1 MVEGMG
7 TVAHR
12 RLVGISAWVLV
23 ASVGAAQVPGT
34 TPPLAAPQAPPAPVA
49 STQPGAWWARLGPA
63 SGNDAVKSLRFR
75 PPALRATML
84 ADALAASEVRADP
97 ALRERVLRVV
107 AAFPEQASAL
117 VAEFLAAEPPA
128 NERDRTP
135 VRASKGA
142 LAFVGAVAERATV
155 AEAAR
160 LAAWLEGHLRH
171 VRWSDPADRPAL
183 QLWAQLTIAAVVG
196 DPTSTPHARRRQLGL
211 AVDAT
216 ETGWALAEALLRHP
230 IGGEVAGWLA
240 DTLRREEPR
249 VPFWVEVARH
259 LSALRSGPGLASSH
273 AARANLIARLLPED
287 PLAPYGIVLQ
297 LVDTDPAIRER
308 AQQVLWREPPTGNE
322 FAGLVVQAAGLA
334 GVDLQ
339 HAVLAWLARGT
350 ADPGLGCAW
359 QWTPATWD
367 AFVQQVGA
375 RKTIREHLL
384 AGPPE
389 GTLLALGVDLGIERL
404 LDELARVDAWRR
416 DLLADPTLV
425 ASFPSIARDA
435 RSLQEALWGDRA
447 WFDDKGALVFD
458 LHDEAAVDRALREL
472 PAVPAGS
479 VLRLVR
485 IAIDQRLGD
494 RTLARACLRHVLSAV
509 WDEVP
514 SSRWSG
520 PPTSQP
526 AALRMPRVVV
536 GSPQVWQQ
544 LAAVA
549 ASVPHLAVGGGAV
562 GFEANTALAANFVLA
577 SQQVGQLKWPEPPAR
592 SQDAPPGPGGVE
604 MRDPLLEFW
613 GRRSRYTEGVPKVP
627 PRWFAGVELHRRDI
641 DGLPAIEY
649 TLRPAEPAPR

>member
-1 MVEGMG
+1 
-7 TVAHR
+7 
-12 RLVGISAWVLV
+12 
-23 ASVGAAQVPGT
+23 
-34 TPPLAAPQAPPAPVA
+34 
-49 STQPGAWWARLGPA
+49 
-63 SGNDAVKSLRFR
+63 
-75 PPALRATML
+75 ML

-97 ALRERVLRVV
+97 ALRDRVLLVV

-128 NERDRTP
+128 DERDRTA
-135 VRASKGA
+135 VRASNGA
-142 LAFVGAVAERATV
+142 LAFVRAVAERATAV
-155 AEAAR
+155 EAKR
-160 LAAWLEGHLRH
+160 LAAWLESHLRH

-196 DPTSTPHARRRQLGL
+196 DSTSTPHARRRQLGL

-216 ETGWALAEALLRHP
+216 ETGWALADALRSHS

-240 DTLRREEPR
+240 DTLRRDEPR
-249 VPFWVEVARH
+249 VPLSVEVGRH
-259 LSALRSGPGLASSH
+259 LAALRSGPGLASSH
-273 AARANLIARLLPED
+273 AARVHLIARLLPED
-287 PLAPYGIVLQ
+287 PLARYGIVLQ
-297 LVDTDPAIRER
+297 LVDTDPAVRER
-308 AQQVLWREPPTGNE
+308 AQQLLLREPPTE
-322 FAGLVVQAAGLA
+322 DAFAGLVVQAAGLA

-350 ADPGLGCAW
+350 ADPGLGCAR

-416 DLLADPTLV
+416 DLLADAALV

-447 WFDDKGALVFD
+447 WFDAKGALVFD
-458 LHDEAAVDRALREL
+458 RNDEAAVDRALCEL

-485 IAIDQRLGD
+485 IAIDHRRGD
-494 RTLARACLRHVLSAV
+494 LTLARACLRHVLSAV

-514 SSRWSG
+514 PSRWSG
-520 PPTSQP
+520 PMTSMP

-536 GSPQVWQQ
+536 GAPAVWQQ
-544 LAAVA
+544 LAAIA

-562 GFEANTALAANFVLA
+562 GYEANSDLAANFVLA
-577 SQQVGQLKWPEPPAR
+577 SQQVGQITWPEPPAR
-592 SQDAPPGPGGVE
+592 SKDAPPGPGGVE
-604 MRDPLLEFW
+604 TRDPLLEFW
-613 GRRSRYTEGVPKVP
+613 GRRSRYTEGLPKAP
-627 PRWFAGVELHRRDI
+627 PRWFAGVQLHRRDI

>member
-1 MVEGMG
+1 MVEGMR
-7 TVAHR
+7 TVAR
-12 RLVGISAWVLV
+12 GRLVGMVACAML

-34 TPPLAAPQAPPAPVA
+34 TPPPAAPQAPPAPVA
-49 STQPGAWWARLGPA
+49 STQPGVWWARLGPG
-63 SGNDAVKSLRFR
+63 SGKNAVESLRFR

-97 ALRERVLRVV
+97 ALRDRVLLVV

-142 LAFVGAVAERATV
+142 LAFMRAVAERATV

-160 LAAWLEGHLRH
+160 LAAWLESHLRH
-171 VRWSDPADRPAL
+171 VCWSDPADRPAL
-183 QLWAQLTIAAVVG
+183 QLWAQLAIAAVVG
-196 DPTSTPHARRRQLGL
+196 DSTSTPHARRRQLGL

-216 ETGWALAEALLRHP
+216 ETGWALADALLRHP

-240 DTLRREEPR
+240 DTLRRDGPR
-249 VPFWVEVARH
+249 VPLSVEVARH
-259 LSALRSGPGLASSH
+259 LAALRSGPGLASSH
-273 AARANLIARLLPED
+273 AACVHLIARLLPED
-287 PLAPYGIVLQ
+287 PIARYGIVLQ
-297 LVDTDPAIRER
+297 LVDTDPAVRER
-308 AQQVLWREPPTGNE
+308 AQQLLLREPPTE
-322 FAGLVVQAAGLA
+322 DAFAGLVVQAAGLA
-334 GVDLQ
+334 GGDLQ

-350 ADPGLGCAW
+350 AEPGLGCAR

-389 GTLLALGVDLGIERL
+389 GTLLAVGVDLGIERL

-416 DLLADPTLV
+416 DLLADAALV

-447 WFDDKGALVFD
+447 WFDAKGALVFD
-458 LHDEAAVDRALREL
+458 RNDEAAVDRALREL

-485 IAIDQRLGD
+485 IAIDHRRGD
-494 RTLARACLRHVLSAV
+494 LTLARACLRHVLAAV

-514 SSRWSG
+514 PSRWSG
-520 PPTSQP
+520 PTTSMP

-536 GSPQVWQQ
+536 GAPEVWQQ
-544 LAAVA
+544 LAAIA

-562 GFEANTALAANFVLA
+562 GYEANSDLAANFVLA
-577 SQQVGQLKWPEPPAR
+577 SQQVGQITWPEPPAR
-592 SQDAPPGPGGVE
+592 SKDAPPGPGGVE
-604 MRDPLLEFW
+604 TRDPLLEFW
-613 GRRSRYTEGVPKVP
+613 GRRSRYTEGLPKAP
-627 PRWFAGVELHRRDI
+627 PRWFAGVQLHRRDI